1 MGDRSVLISGAS
13 IAGPVAAYWLAKA
26 GFTPT
31 IVERAPA
38 PRPGGQA
45 IDVRGAALDVLD
57 RMNLLEA
64 ARGVKTQMK
73 GFSTIDAEGKEL
85 WRTEEMTLSGG
96 AFDNDD
102 IEVLRDDLAA
112 LLMGALPTGTEVIY
126 GDHITALDED
136 ADGVTVSFAR
146 RAPRRF
152 GLVIGADGVNS
163 GVRDLVFGDERQ
175 FLQSLDIALAIYS
188 APNDIGLADW
198 QASHRSGQAGCI
210 VYTVHDNAELR
221 LCYSFPCTLDEER
234 RGDVEGQ
241 KALLADKAAGLGWVV
256 PHLLEAVGLAQDFWL
271 GVIAQVRMPRWSK
284 GRIALA
290 GDAGYSPSP
299 ASGQGTSLAL
309 VGAYVLAQELGRSAG
324 DHAPL
329 DHAGAFAR
337 YEARMRP
344 FVDKNQE
351 LIEVSKKAGF
361 SEAGLQNAMF
371 EALESAKAAID
382 LDAGG

>member
-1 MGDRSVLISGAS
+1 MSDRSVLISGAS
-13 IAGPVAAYWLAKA
+13 IAGPVAAFWLARA
-26 GFTPT
+26 GFAPT

-45 IDVRGAALDVLD
+45 IDVRGAALDVIERMGLLD
-57 RMNLLEA
+57 S
-64 ARGVKTQMK
+64 ARAMKTQMK
-73 GFSTIDAEGKEL
+73 GFSTIDAAGNEL

-96 AFDNDD
+96 AFANDD

-112 LLMGALPTGTEVIY
+112 LLMGALPPEIEVIY
-126 GDHITALDED
+126 GDEITALED
-136 ADGVTVSFAR
+136 GADGVTVGFANR
-146 RAPRRF
+146 PPRRF
-152 GLVIGADGVNS
+152 DLVIGADGINS

-175 FLQSLDIALAIYS
+175 FLESLDIALAIYS

-198 QASHRSGQAGCI
+198 QSSHRTGDVGCI
-210 VYTVHDNAELR
+210 VYTVHDNRELR

-241 KALLADKAAGLGWVV
+241 KAMLAERASGLGWVV
-256 PHLLEAVGLAQDFWL
+256 PHLLEAMWPADDFWL
-271 GVIAQVRMPRWSK
+271 GVIAQVRMPHWTK

-299 ASGQGTSLAL
+299 ASGQGTSLAM
-309 VGAYVLAQELGRSAG
+309 VGAYVLAQELGRAPD

-329 DHAGAFAR
+329 DYAGAFTR

-344 FVDKNQE
+344 FVEQNQA

-361 SEAGLQNAMF
+361 SEAGLQEAMF
-371 EALESAKAAID
+371 VALEAAKVAID
-382 LDAGG
+382 LDAT